1 MVVGAYSL
9 ISMFSMINC
18 TYVRDF
24 DALQVNITPLLL
36 AVSCLVSALE
46 HHSVSAI
53 GMAVATGFDAYFG
66 LRYRDNTDVIEFN
79 VLERFALENWV
90 NTGFREN
97 NLTQNLAA
105 TFLIF
110 SELYFGAVGVF
121 EGHTLLSSIFIAFS
135 MLRLSQLF
143 LPSSNMIALPQ
154 SNFMAVALTGVTC
167 YEAISTNSILLGL
180 ASGVLGI
187 DAFLGSAIFFNNN
200 R

>member
-1 MVVGAYSL
+1 
-9 ISMFSMINC
+9 
-18 TYVRDF
+18 
-24 DALQVNITPLLL
+24 L
-36 AVSCLVSALE
+36 AVSCLVSALQT
-46 HHSVSAI
+46 HSVPAI
-53 GMAVATGFDAYFG
+53 GMAVTTGFDAYFG

-90 NTGFREN
+90 NNGFREN

-121 EGHTLLSSIFIAFS
+121 DGHTLLASVFIAFS

-154 SNFMAVALTGVTC
+154 SNFMGVALTGITC
-167 YEAISTNSILLGL
+167 YEAIATNSILLGL

-187 DAFLGSAIFFNNN
+187 DAFLGSAIFFNSN